1 MTRDELAALDAKA
14 TKGEW
19 LMRKIGHDHLQV
31 HNALEHEVL
40 SSPRAANALLA
51 AALVNAWRT
60 GQLVVAP
67 SVEALKQAV
76 WDGLRSYHRLE
87 PCAVPKHRTD
97 VEAIATAVLTS
108 MGVKT

>member
-1 MTRDELAALDAKA
+1 MTLKETLAALDAKA

-51 AALVNAWRT
+51 AALVNAYRT

-67 SVEALKQAV
+67 SVEDVAAVVAPELGVADPLTLRQLQAK
-76 WDGLRSYHRLE
+76 RIAR
-87 PCAVPKHRTD
+87 
-97 VEAIATAVLTS
+97 AILTS
-108 MGVKT
+108 MGAKTDGN